1 MANYRPLSVAMTM
14 AGIHKPYGCGFGTF
28 AQPSKPGAAQER
40 TLDAIMDSG
49 REDMGLLRLLSTFW
63 GVGLLILLATYS
75 VLQAVNET
83 PADGRPAGPGNATIA
98 RQATPSASFASYVP
112 PASYPEVERETV
124 VLNLACGAD
133 DVRSGGG
140 GAGRYPITMRFDQVP
155 DDIRSLLSGADTV
168 FPKDARITMTP
179 CIRDMIDR
187 GELP

>member
-1 MANYRPLSVAMTM
+1 
-14 AGIHKPYGCGFGTF
+14 
-28 AQPSKPGAAQER
+28 
-40 TLDAIMDSG
+40 MDSG

-63 GVGLLILLATYS
+63 GVGLLLLLAAYS
-75 VLQAVNET
+75 VVQLGDQT
-83 PADGRPAGPGNATIA
+83 RADGSPAGLGNETIA
-98 RQATPSASFASYVP
+98 RHATPSASFASYVP
-112 PASYPEVERETV
+112 PASYPEIERESV

-133 DVRSGGG
+133 DVRGGGG

-179 CIRDMIDR
+179 CIRGMIER